1 MPNCPYCSKA
11 FGRISTLQNH
21 SAFCA
26 IRHQGKYAAKNST
39 DELDIPP
46 LRDMYIVLQK
56 LVMENEKLHKKI
68 ADLEKL
74 THKEKKRIP
83 LVDWLNANK
92 RPKVDFVDWVKEINV
107 AQGDFHRI
115 LTVNIVNVIMDIIR
129 NNIDTNDIPV
139 CSFDQKLKTI
149 FIYTQKSWRIVE
161 KGEFYRFIDNII
173 RKLTGQLNH
182 WMQRTELQLQTNEEK
197 FHMYTKKIYS
207 IDTEEVARRIHLR
220 LYNHIKYN
228 LRNIVEYEFTF

>member
-11 FGRISTLQNH
+11 FGRISALQNH

-56 LVMENEKLHKKI
+56 LVLENEKLHKKI
-68 ADLEKL
+68 AQLEKL
-74 THKEKKRIP
+74 TNKEKKRVS
-83 LVDWLNANK
+83 LVDWLDANK
-92 RPKVDFVDWVKEINV
+92 TPTIDFVDWVKNITV
-107 AQGDFHRI
+107 TQCDFHRI
-115 LTVNIVNVIMDIIR
+115 LTVNIVNLIMDIIK
-129 NNIDTNDIPV
+129 NNLETKDIPI

-173 RKLTGQLNH
+173 RKLTGQLNQ
-182 WMQRTELQLQTNEEK
+182 WMQRIELQLQTNEEK

-220 LYNHIKYN
+220 LYNHLKYN